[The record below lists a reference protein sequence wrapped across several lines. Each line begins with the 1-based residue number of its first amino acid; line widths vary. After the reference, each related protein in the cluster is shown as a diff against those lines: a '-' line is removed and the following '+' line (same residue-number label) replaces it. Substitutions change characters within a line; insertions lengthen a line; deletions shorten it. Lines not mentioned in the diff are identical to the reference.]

1 MLNIIQIWVSL
12 NSFYTMAALPVEELS
27 MNLGFT
33 PFLCCTR
40 IAWLPIHCTQEEIYY
55 WFRQSCCIFLSQ
67 DHMMLAQHFKVHQ
80 YGINFIDIIKWDT
93 KVNVSV
99 LCINHRII
107 LTHQLQHVLHL
118 LFSTPL
124 LHCTYIYIPISG
136 VTFLPPLLFAS
147 VVIQPPHNLLFS
159 PEAGAWYVHQHWPLL
174 SPADEAPPGV
184 SMAGRQQWTGKAGKE
199 VLRVVLAAQEDACNV
214 LQEKTLLNAWSFA
227 LNESCI
233 LHLRLHQQ
241 IFEIN
246 EGLLFDFCL
255 SSSLTLFFFFVFK
268 TIICGQQLQT
278 FFHFVLNLI

>member
-124 LHCTYIYIPISG
+124 LHCTYIYIYS
-136 VTFLPPLLFAS
+136 
-147 VVIQPPHNLLFS
+147 NLWRDFS
-159 PEAGAWYVHQHWPLL
+159 T
-174 SPADEAPPGV
+174 SP
-184 SMAGRQQWTGKAGKE
+184 S
-199 VLRVVLAAQEDACNV
+199 L
-214 LQEKTLLNAWSFA
+214 
-227 LNESCI
+227 
-233 LHLRLHQQ
+233 
-241 IFEIN
+241 
-246 EGLLFDFCL
+246 CL
-255 SSSLTLFFFFVFK
+255 SGNSASPQLTVFSWGWSMVCSSALAT
-268 TIICGQQLQT
+268 T
-278 FFHFVLNLI
+278 